1 MIGHIL
7 NFKVKFFDSKLPF
20 FILSF
25 FTHSEYLSQ
34 CIILLIFSVAYNKR
48 VWSSLETA
56 SWVSPLLPPYC
67 LHHNFLHLWPSG
79 LPAALPSSQRLPL
92 ALASDPFFCLFGC
105 CCCCFYFT
113 LGFCI
118 LTASAVLGSGE
129 WGGDADGWANSWQE
143 GNLCSSDLE
152 SKLPGRKNREWWSY
166 VEGWGAGIIVSVFW
180 GSD

>member
-7 NFKVKFFDSKLPF
+7 NFKVKFFDSKLPS

-25 FTHSEYLSQ
+25 LTHSEYLSQ
-34 CIILLIFSVAYNKR
+34 CIILLIFSVAYNKGY
-48 VWSSLETA
+48 VLVLKLLPGFPPFPLPTTLTIISCICDLL
-56 SWVSPLLPPYC
+56 VSQLPCLQVRAYHWPLLKTRF
-67 LHHNFLHLWPSG
+67 FLFVS
-79 LPAALPSSQRLPL
+79 
-92 ALASDPFFCLFGC
+92 
-105 CCCCFYFT
+105 CCCFYFT

-118 LTASAVLGSGE
+118 LTASAVLESGE

-152 SKLPGRKNREWWSY
+152 SKLPGRKNREWWSC
-166 VEGWGAGIIVSVFW
+166 VEGLGIIVSVFW